1 MIQSTTAGVFC
12 KSVAAYSGIRRLIV
26 NRIQND
32 YGEWV
37 LAAGAQNSR
46 SRVRALYPK
55 LIESL
60 KVSFDEIPV
69 LSVIELDL
77 VDRGFD
83 KLTAKLIAQ
92 VVDAECCHSCASNSS
107 GPSHFG
113 SQMCKSGSIASGGTK
128 SHCSCDVCF

>member
-1 MIQSTTAGVFC
+1 M
-12 KSVAAYSGIRRLIV
+12 

-37 LAAGAQNSR
+37 PAIGSQNSR

-69 LSVIELDL
+69 SSVMELDL

-92 VVDAECCHSCASNSS
+92 VVEAECCPSCASNSF
-107 GPSHFG
+107 GPDHFG
-113 SQMCKSGSIASGGTK
+113 SQMCKSGSIASGGAK
-128 SHCSCDVCF
+128 PHCSCDVCF